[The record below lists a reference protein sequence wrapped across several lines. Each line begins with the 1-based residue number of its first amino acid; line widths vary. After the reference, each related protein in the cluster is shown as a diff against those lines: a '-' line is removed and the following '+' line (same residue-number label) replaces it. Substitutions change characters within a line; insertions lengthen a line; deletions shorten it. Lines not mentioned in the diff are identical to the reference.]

1 MRRRS
6 LAGALG
12 AVAVFALVAGLS
24 VPATAIHGGDTE
36 VTVGSD
42 DTVFSQNKQNEQRS
56 RSTPRTPTVVA
67 AGSNDNIDMEA
78 CNAGPPTDCPFTLD
92 VGVRAFT
99 SRSTA
104 VTRGSSQPIR
114 DSRLGT
120 ASATLI
126 PQ

>member
-56 RSTPRTPTVVA
+56 RSTPRTPPSWLPGRTTISTWRRA
-67 AGSNDNIDMEA
+67 TPDL
-78 CNAGPPTDCPFTLD
+78 PPTVP
-92 VGVRAFT
+92 
-99 SRSTA
+99 SRSMSGFGRSLL
-104 VTRGSSQPIR
+104 VRQR
-114 DSRLGT
+114 
-120 ASATLI
+120 
-126 PQ
+126 